1 MRPKCLLPS
10 HTCAVQS
17 SMQVHTV
24 HVAQAREGS
33 QMLRMAW
40 VSTDKFGG
48 SLRSTYI
55 LDDKTYL
62 FPHFFHTVR
71 ERYSRSPSR
80 SKAQFRRQPSSKC
93 TIRKGRRYFCVPINH
108 AFKATLNVPC
118 LPLFWGSRR
127 PQRNGISLHLAGKHL
142 LPGFAPLQL

>member
-17 SMQVHTV
+17 SMQCIPCMWHRQGK
-24 HVAQAREGS
+24 APRRLGWPGFQP
-33 QMLRMAW
+33 
-40 VSTDKFGG
+40 DKFGG

-62 FPHFFHTVR
+62 FPHFFHTIR

-80 SKAQFRRQPSSKC
+80 SKAQLEDNLPQNAHS
-93 TIRKGRRYFCVPINH
+93 
-108 AFKATLNVPC
+108 AKAEDTSV
-118 LPLFWGSRR
+118 
-127 PQRNGISLHLAGKHL
+127 SL
-142 LPGFAPLQL
+142 